1 MLSEKTTSTSHDAL
15 HVFHEEHSGAYSI
28 DLLIS
33 EIVMFGTRVLVALG
47 LYLACST
54 RCAHSFAPPSAIVA
68 STYHHNQ
75 HQPAIS
81 TASASLASTPAN
93 DAETEPEP
101 IQLSDVVSSV
111 AVAGATGRTGSLVVQ
126 ELLNRGVSVVAL
138 VRNLDKAEE
147 TLPTSSAN
155 LKVIKCDLGN
165 EGDIKQAVASTDA
178 AIWCATGFSDGPSSI
193 IDRIKSIFGVALA
206 PKKSIDAVGIVA
218 LAEAFASSSSV
229 NGSGSGSKLPKV
241 IMCSSAGVTRPSWD
255 DEKKELFVGAADI
268 PIVRLNPFNILNIKA
283 ESEEKLRQS
292 GTPYCI
298 YRPSGLNDQHPA
310 GCRPVFSQGDVAVGR
325 INRKDV
331 AAILVDCLA
340 TEEATG
346 KTFEAFSLVGYPPA
360 KTIGPSLARM
370 RLDAEGLP
378 SNEVLMATYSAM
390 QQLLPGETQ
399 QPEKLAMGQTYE
411 QLDSGKEGRLGKRG
425 EEDAV
430 GAAPKPTSK

>member
-1 MLSEKTTSTSHDAL
+1 MITSRFLIALS
-15 HVFHEEHSGAYSI
+15 
-28 DLLIS
+28 
-33 EIVMFGTRVLVALG
+33 
-47 LYLACST
+47 LYLVCST
-54 RCAHSFAPPSAIVA
+54 RCAHSFAPSSIVA
-68 STYHHNQ
+68 THHNNH
-75 HQPAIS
+75 HQSAVS
-81 TASASLASTPAN
+81 TAGTSLASTPT
-93 DAETEPEP
+93 DGDTDPEP
-101 IQLSDVVSSV
+101 IQLSDVVQTV

-138 VRNLDKAEE
+138 VRNFDKAEE
-147 TLPTSSAN
+147 VLPTSSTN
-155 LKVIKCDLGN
+155 LKVIKCDLID
-165 EGDIKQAVASTDA
+165 EEDIKQAVAKTDA

-193 IDRIKSIFGVALA
+193 LDRIKNLFGVALT

-218 LAEAFASSSSV
+218 LAEAFAPSSAAV
-229 NGSGSGSKLPKV
+229 DGNGSSFPKV
-241 IMCSSAGVTRPSWD
+241 VMCSSAGVTRPSWD
-255 DEKKELFVGAADI
+255 DAKKELFVGAADI

-298 YRPSGLNDQHPA
+298 YRPSGLNDKHPV
-310 GCRPVFSQGDVAVGR
+310 GSRPVFSQGDLAVGR
-325 INRKDV
+325 INRQDV
-331 AAILVDCLA
+331 AVILVDCLA

-346 KTFEAFSLVGYPPA
+346 KTFEAFSLAGYPPA
-360 KTIGPSLARM
+360 KSIGPALARM
-370 RLDAEGLP
+370 RPDAEGLP

>member
-1 MLSEKTTSTSHDAL
+1 MFSTRI
-15 HVFHEEHSGAYSI
+15 F
-28 DLLIS
+28 
-33 EIVMFGTRVLVALG
+33 VALTV
-47 LYLACST
+47 YLSCST
-54 RCAHSFAPPSAIVA
+54 RCAHSFAPPVAQVAPVAPISSA
-68 STYHHNQ
+68 ST
-75 HQPAIS
+75 
-81 TASASLASTPAN
+81 SLSSTPAN
-93 DAETEPEP
+93 DAETEAET
-101 IQLSDVVSSV
+101 IELSDVVQTV

-126 ELLNRGVSVVAL
+126 ELLNREVSVIAL
-138 VRNLDKAEE
+138 VRNLEKAEE
-147 TLPTSSAN
+147 TLPTSSAS
-155 LKVIKCDLGN
+155 LKVVKCDLSDDD
-165 EGDIKQAVASTDA
+165 DIKQAVADTDA

-193 IDRIKSIFGVALA
+193 IDRIKNLFGVALT

-218 LAEAFASSSSV
+218 LAEAFASSSAV
-229 NGSGSGSKLPKV
+229 NGSGSNLPKV
-241 IMCSSAGVTRPSWD
+241 VMCSSAGVTRPSWD
-255 DEKKELFVGAADI
+255 DEKKEMFPGAADI

-298 YRPSGLNDQHPA
+298 YRPSGLNDKHPA
-310 GCRPVFSQGDVAVGR
+310 GSRPVFSQGDVAVGR

-331 AAILVDCLA
+331 ATILVDCLA

-346 KTFEAFSLVGYPPA
+346 KTFEAFSLAGYPPA
-360 KTIGPSLARM
+360 KSIGPALARM
-370 RLDAEGLP
+370 RPDAEGLP